1 MSRKKMSEE
10 TKAAME
16 FAAAMGLKGYKG
28 DEALEDNAD
37 MEFAYA
43 MGLRHDLGSFR
54 ARKKAKKEAFQ
65 PEVSFSFT

>member
-16 FAAAMGLKGYKG
+16 FAAAMGLC
-28 DEALEDNAD
+28 
-37 MEFAYA
+37 
-43 MGLRHDLGSFR
+43 HDLGSFR

-65 PEVSFSFT
+65 PEVSFSFI